1 MGNDFRPRTRCA
13 PPDEAVA
20 ARQWAEWRLSRR
32 RLLEAGAFGG
42 AAVGAFAVGGGTR
55 IGARRT
61 AAQEAE
67 PKSGG
72 SLSMSLADADASNF
86 DPPIPIDNMA
96 IWTMLLFYDQLVR
109 VAPDGVSIEPGL
121 AETWEASADGL
132 TYTFHLRDAT
142 FHDGTP
148 CTAEDAAYCVDR
160 AAKAEGTA
168 WNFILSAIDTV
179 AAPDPKTVVITLK
192 NVWAPFEADLAMF
205 TTSVFPKAAHE
216 AQGDELFQHPIGT
229 GPFMFDSWEKDVQ
242 IVLKKNPNYWDP
254 PKPYLDEVIF
264 KVLPDSN
271 ARMLQFQGGEL
282 DIATNV
288 PFNQLQPLQSNPD
301 VTVVLDAVARIDY
314 IGINVAR
321 PPFDDK
327 KLRQAMNYAIDKDA
341 IITNVL
347 FGFGEPATT
356 FLPKMAGHDDASPG
370 YPYDLEKA
378 KALVAESAGKDG
390 FAAKI
395 LVQAGEA
402 VDLQVCQL
410 VAAALAEIGGSIE
423 LEQVDGATLIER
435 VYNGVDPDH
444 DLCKVYYTTDI
455 IDPDELAEFGV
466 LSDGGTLA
474 VGTNYKNEQVD
485 QLVRD
490 AQVELDAEKR
500 QQMYNQIQQLVLD
513 DAHFLYL
520 FYPSGRTATQKY
532 VQNFH
537 VLPTGNYRL
546 YETWRDDV

>member
-1 MGNDFRPRTRCA
+1 MGNEFRPRTHFTPA
-13 PPDEAVA
+13 DGALA
-20 ARQWAEWRLSRR
+20 ARQWAQWRVSRR
-32 RLLEAGAFGG
+32 RLLQTGAFGG
-42 AAVGAFAVGGGTR
+42 LAGGALVLGGGNVR
-55 IGARRT
+55 PLVGT
-61 AAQEAE
+61 AVAQDAQ

-72 SLSMSLADADASNF
+72 SIAMSLADADASNF

-96 IWTMLLFYDQLVR
+96 IWTMLLFYDQFVR
-109 VAPDGVSIEPGL
+109 VAPDGHSIEPGL

-148 CTAEDAAYCVDR
+148 CTAEDAAYCVNR

-168 WNFILSAIDTV
+168 WNFILSVIDTV
-179 AAPDPKTVVITLK
+179 TAPDPKTVVITLK
-192 NVWAPFEADLAMF
+192 NVWAPIEADLAMF
-205 TTSVFPKAAHE
+205 TASIYPKAAHE
-216 AQGDELFQHPIGT
+216 AKGDELFQHPIGT

-254 PKPYLDEVIF
+254 PKPYLDELIF

-271 ARMLQFQGGEL
+271 TRMLQFQGGEL

-288 PFNQLQPLQSNPD
+288 PFNQLQPLQNNPD
-301 VTVVLDAVARIDY
+301 VTVVLDPVARIDY

-347 FGFGEPATT
+347 FGFGEPANT

-390 FAAKI
+390 FSAKI

-410 VAAALAEIGGSIE
+410 VAAALAEIGGKVE
-423 LEQVDGATLIER
+423 LEQVDGATLIDR
-435 VYNGVDPDH
+435 VYNGTAPDF
-444 DLCKVYYTTDI
+444 DFCKVYYTTDI
-455 IDPDELAEFGV
+455 IDPDELAEFAA
-466 LSDGGTLA
+466 LS
-474 VGTNYKNEQVD
+474 
-485 QLVRD
+485 
-490 AQVELDAEKR
+490 
-500 QQMYNQIQQLVLD
+500 
-513 DAHFLYL
+513 
-520 FYPSGRTATQKY
+520 
-532 VQNFH
+532 
-537 VLPTGNYRL
+537 
-546 YETWRDDV
+546 